1 MLREK
6 RVRMLFKSLDRAI
19 NDMIKTQKAEL
30 RKLMMPMIEELAG
43 KMVLDMVNKIL
54 TNLPLEEIFTVD

>member
-1 MLREK
+1 MP
-6 RVRMLFKSLDRAI
+6 FKPLDRAI

-30 RKLMMPMIEELAG
+30 RKLTMPMIEELAG

-54 TNLPLEEIFTVD
+54 TSLPLEELFIMD

>member
-1 MLREK
+1 
-6 RVRMLFKSLDRAI
+6 MLFKSLDRGI

-54 TNLPLEEIFTVD
+54 ANLPLEEVFIMD